1 MSTYLLVAVA
11 MFAFAANSI
20 LCRLALEEGSIDAGS
35 FTLIRL
41 VSGAIT
47 LALLLLLNRSGTKAN
62 FPGFKFSFMAGSTL
76 FAYAIL
82 FSFAY
87 VQLAAGTGALLL
99 FGAVQLSLLVMHW
112 WQGERFMRLEIIGIG
127 CSVAG
132 FVWLMLPSAT
142 RPDLFSAVL
151 MMLSGVSWALFT
163 ALGKKVAS
171 PSSGITWGFISAS
184 AIGLFVTP
192 WLVNDIAL
200 TTKGVLLAIAS
211 GTVASA
217 LGYILWYRVL
227 KNLSLLQASI
237 SQLSVPVIT
246 LVIGSALLD
255 ESLSMHSVLTSS
267 VILGGIALV
276 FLARSLEATKE
287 TK

>member
-20 LCRLALEEGSIDAGS
+20 LCRLALAEGSIDAGS
-35 FTLIRL
+35 FTLIRIF
-41 VSGAIT
+41 SGAIT
-47 LALLLLLNRSGTKAN
+47 LALLLLLNRSNAKAS
-62 FPGFKFSFMAGSTL
+62 FPGFKFSLMAGSAL

-87 VQLAAGTGALLL
+87 IQLAAGTGALLL
-99 FGAVQLSLLVMHW
+99 FGAVQLSLLVLHW
-112 WQGERFMRLEIIGIG
+112 WQGERFQRLEIIGIA
-127 CSVAG
+127 CSLAG

-142 RPDLFSAVL
+142 RPDLLSALL
-151 MMLSGVSWALFT
+151 MIFSGVSWALFT
-163 ALGKKVAS
+163 ALGKKVDS

-184 AIGLFVTP
+184 AIGLFVAP
-192 WLVNDIAL
+192 WLISNVSL
-200 TTKGVLLAIAS
+200 TVKGALLAISS
-211 GTVASA
+211 GAIASA

-227 KNLSLLQASI
+227 KHLSLLQASI

-246 LVIGSALLD
+246 LVIGSVLLD

-276 FLARSLEATKE
+276 FLARSLESNKRN
-287 TK
+287 

>member
-20 LCRLALEEGSIDAGS
+20 LCRLALAEGSIDAGS
-35 FTLIRL
+35 FTLIRIF
-41 VSGAIT
+41 SGAIT
-47 LALLLLLNRSGTKAN
+47 LALLLLLKRNNAKAS
-62 FPGFKFSFMAGSTL
+62 FPGFKFSLMAGFAL
-76 FAYAIL
+76 FAYAVL

-87 VQLAAGTGALLL
+87 IQLAAGTGALLL
-99 FGAVQLSLLVMHW
+99 FGAVQLSLLVLHW
-112 WQGERFMRLEIIGIG
+112 WQGERFQRLEIIGIA
-127 CSVAG
+127 CSLAG

-142 RPDLFSAVL
+142 RPDLLSALLIVF
-151 MMLSGVSWALFT
+151 SGVSWALFT
-163 ALGKKVAS
+163 ALGKKVDS

-184 AIGLFVTP
+184 AISLFVAP
-192 WLVNDIAL
+192 WLISNVSL
-200 TTKGVLLAIAS
+200 TVKGTLLAISS
-211 GTVASA
+211 GAIASA

-227 KNLSLLQASI
+227 KHLSLLQASI

-246 LVIGSALLD
+246 LVIGSVLLG

-276 FLARSLEATKE
+276 FLARSLESNKRN
-287 TK
+287 

>member
-20 LCRLALEEGSIDAGS
+20 LCRLALAEGSIDAGS
-35 FTLIRL
+35 FTLIRIF
-41 VSGAIT
+41 SGAIT
-47 LALLLLLNRSGTKAN
+47 LALLLLLNRSNAKAS
-62 FPGFKFSFMAGSTL
+62 FPGFKFSLMAGFAL
-76 FAYAIL
+76 FAYAVL

-87 VQLAAGTGALLL
+87 IQLAAGTGALLL
-99 FGAVQLSLLVMHW
+99 FGAVQLSLLVLHW
-112 WQGERFMRLEIIGIG
+112 WQGERFQRLEIIGIA
-127 CSVAG
+127 CSLAG

-142 RPDLFSAVL
+142 RPDLLSALL
-151 MMLSGVSWALFT
+151 MVFSGVSWALFT

-171 PSSGITWGFISAS
+171 PSSGITWGFMSAS
-184 AIGLFVTP
+184 AIGLLISP
-192 WLVNDIAL
+192 LLVSDINL
-200 TTKGVLLAIAS
+200 TAQGILLAITS
-211 GTVASA
+211 GAIASA

-246 LVIGSALLD
+246 LVIGSVLLG

-276 FLARSLEATKE
+276 FLARSLESNE
-287 TK
+287 QN

>member
-20 LCRLALEEGSIDAGS
+20 LCRLALAEGSIDAGS
-35 FTLIRL
+35 FTLIRIF
-41 VSGAIT
+41 SGAIT
-47 LALLLLLNRSGTKAN
+47 LVLLLLLKRNNAKTS
-62 FPGFKFSFMAGSTL
+62 FPGFKFSLMAGSAL

-87 VQLAAGTGALLL
+87 IQLAAGTGALLL

-112 WQGERFMRLEIIGIG
+112 WQGERFMRLAIIGIG

-246 LVIGSALLD
+246 LVIGSALLG